1 MEGTETQAIFKFP
14 SVRGFV
20 AQHSTHVTDEQL
32 RRLTLLTVTE
42 VPDIVHEL
50 SVNVELL
57 EYIAPPYWL
66 RRLKLP
72 SAVTEVPD
80 IVHEVSV
87 NVDESECIATPYCIS
102 EHDRCKQPSQQYT
115 TNQQLACLLFL
126 HRHTQALTTSCNAGG
141 VIDDH
146 SNK

>member
-1 MEGTETQAIFKFP
+1 MEGTEEQVIFRLP

-20 AQHSTHVTDEQL
+20 VQHSTHLTDEL
-32 RRLTLLTVTE
+32 CKLTLTE
-42 VPDIVHEL
+42 
-50 SVNVELL
+50 
-57 EYIAPPYWL
+57 
-66 RRLKLP
+66 
-72 SAVTEVPD
+72 AVTEVPD

-87 NVDESECIATPYCIS
+87 NVEPPENIAPPDCIS

-115 TNQQLACLLFL
+115 ANQQLACLIFL
-126 HRHTQALTTSCNAGG
+126 HRHTQALTAYCNAGG

>member
-1 MEGTETQAIFKFP
+1 MRGWYQDSLLVMEGTEAQVIFRLP

-20 AQHSTHVTDEQL
+20 AQHSTHLTDEL
-32 RRLTLLTVTE
+32 RRLT
-42 VPDIVHEL
+42 
-50 SVNVELL
+50 
-57 EYIAPPYWL
+57 APE
-66 RRLKLP
+66 
-72 SAVTEVPD
+72 VTEVPD

-87 NVDESECIATPYCIS
+87 NVDESKYKPLEYIAPPFCIS

-115 TNQQLACLLFL
+115 ANQQLACLIFL

>member
-1 MEGTETQAIFKFP
+1 MEGTEAQVIFSLP

-20 AQHSTHVTDEQL
+20 AQHSTHVTDEL
-32 RRLTLLTVTE
+32 RKLTKPAL
-42 VPDIVHEL
+42 
-50 SVNVELL
+50 
-57 EYIAPPYWL
+57 
-66 RRLKLP
+66 
-72 SAVTEVPD
+72 TEVPD

-87 NVDESECIATPYCIS
+87 NVDSLEYIAPPYCIL

-115 TNQQLACLLFL
+115 ANQQLACLLFL
-126 HRHTQALTTSCNAGG
+126 HRHMQALTTCCNAGG